1 MSGKEDLRDN
11 CDCLKCIKAVNRQAE
26 VSTPLSIGI
35 SAKIGDVEICCGS
48 DPSLVATDCGDG
60 CKLFVCQRLNLRIPI
75 KYEATVSADKSQ
87 ITCVEDC

>member
-35 SAKIGDVEICCGS
+35 DAKIGDVEICCGS
-48 DPSLVATDCGDG
+48 DPSLVVTDCCNG
-60 CKLFVCQRLNLRIPI
+60 CSLTVIQRLKLRMPVS
-75 KYEATVSADKSQ
+75 YEAEIRECGSGT
-87 ITCVEDC
+87 TCTTDC